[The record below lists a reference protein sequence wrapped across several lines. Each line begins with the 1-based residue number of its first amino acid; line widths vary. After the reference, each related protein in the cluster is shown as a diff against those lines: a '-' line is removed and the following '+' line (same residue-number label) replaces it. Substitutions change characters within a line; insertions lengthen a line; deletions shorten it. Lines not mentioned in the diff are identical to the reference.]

1 MKRTYRYLLLLLA
14 LTSVDGV
21 NAQSYNQIDEMGNIT
36 QRDERGNNTF
46 NPHSN
51 DTTKKSKEI
60 PRGIYVWT
68 IDRKF
73 GDIRPAEV
81 DTMPHLYMNS
91 TLNTGIFGEYNTT
104 GNNYTARQ
112 NRIYIDRKEPTQFIF
127 TDAYS
132 YVNKAPDEIHF
143 TNTLSPLTNMSYD
156 NCGDKQTG
164 EDHLQAKFAVNAG
177 KRIGVGFDLNYAYA
191 RGYYAN
197 QATSHFGAT
206 LYGSYLGDKYRLH
219 TMFSTYHQKVSEN
232 GGIVN
237 DDYITHPEAIES
249 TFSEN
254 EIPTVLS
261 KNWNR
266 NDNLHF
272 FLTHRYSL
280 GFYRDVKMTDAEL
293 KARQFAKESQKEKN
307 EIKNREENKDTE
319 PTFSGRPDDAV
330 IAGRE
335 PEREKTERDS
345 TRIVVDTPEKMD
357 SLLTAEKTE
366 INNDSLKKE
375 FVPVTSFIHTLDIN
389 SNERIYQ
396 AYGSP
401 TDYYAN
407 TYFNKKNVGTT
418 DSIYDQTRFMQM
430 KNTVALALLEGFNK
444 WAKAGLKIF
453 ATHELRTFKMD
464 DIVKPDTIAT
474 MQKVSEHNVSI
485 GGQLLKSQGHT
496 LHYDAQAELW
506 MIGQDAGQLKVD
518 FNTDLNFRLFGDTL
532 TLAAHAHFHRLNP
545 TYYQRHY
552 HSKHLWWDNDDM
564 NKETHTRIEGLFS
577 YRKTKTSLRIAV
589 EEIQNYTYL
598 GMSYAYSNTARKYM
612 TAGMNQATGNINL
625 LTAQLKQSFKLG
637 VLNWENVLTYQN
649 SSSQT
654 LLPVPT
660 LNVFTNLY
668 LGFKIAKV
676 LRVELGAD
684 ATYFTEYEVPDFC
697 PQLNQFAIQ
706 ENDASRV
713 TLGNFPFIDVYANM
727 HLKRARFFVM
737 MTNATSSS
745 FNRRAFLTPHY
756 PTDGSVVRMGI
767 SWNFFN

>member
-1 MKRTYRYLLLLLA
+1 
-14 LTSVDGV
+14 
-21 NAQSYNQIDEMGNIT
+21 MGNIT

-375 FVPVTSFIHTLDIN
+375 FVPVTSFIHTLEIN

>member
-1 MKRTYRYLLLLLA
+1 M
-14 LTSVDGV
+14 
-21 NAQSYNQIDEMGNIT
+21 
-36 QRDERGNNTF
+36 
-46 NPHSN
+46 
-51 DTTKKSKEI
+51 
-60 PRGIYVWT
+60 
-68 IDRKF
+68 
-73 GDIRPAEV
+73 
-81 DTMPHLYMNS
+81 
-91 TLNTGIFGEYNTT
+91 
-104 GNNYTARQ
+104 
-112 NRIYIDRKEPTQFIF
+112 
-127 TDAYS
+127 
-132 YVNKAPDEIHF
+132 
-143 TNTLSPLTNMSYD
+143 
-156 NCGDKQTG
+156 
-164 EDHLQAKFAVNAG
+164 
-177 KRIGVGFDLNYAYA
+177 
-191 RGYYAN
+191 
-197 QATSHFGAT
+197 
-206 LYGSYLGDKYRLH
+206 
-219 TMFSTYHQKVSEN
+219 
-232 GGIVN
+232 
-237 DDYITHPEAIES
+237 
-249 TFSEN
+249 
-254 EIPTVLS
+254 
-261 KNWNR
+261 
-266 NDNLHF
+266 
-272 FLTHRYSL
+272 
-280 GFYRDVKMTDAEL
+280 
-293 KARQFAKESQKEKN
+293 
-307 EIKNREENKDTE
+307 
-319 PTFSGRPDDAV
+319 
-330 IAGRE
+330 
-335 PEREKTERDS
+335 
-345 TRIVVDTPEKMD
+345 
-357 SLLTAEKTE
+357 
-366 INNDSLKKE
+366 
-375 FVPVTSFIHTLDIN
+375 TSFIHTLDIN